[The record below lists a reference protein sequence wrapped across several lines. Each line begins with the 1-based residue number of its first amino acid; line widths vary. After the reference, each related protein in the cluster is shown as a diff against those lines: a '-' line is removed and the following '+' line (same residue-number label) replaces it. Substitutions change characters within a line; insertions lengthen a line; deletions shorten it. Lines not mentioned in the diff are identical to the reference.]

1 MSKACYFLFRM
12 GWGYEQNSEINRNIT
27 ITEEG
32 VEQYFGQ
39 RVTAALQGKG
49 GGQFSSFL
57 YVT

>member
-1 MSKACYFLFRM
+1 M